1 MKTQRRR
8 GRKESQR
15 SLYLFPAALCVLCA
29 LAFASADITVE
40 GAVMGLQQRYA
51 KVETLSADFRQNYT
65 GPGIEQSETGKVY
78 MKRPALMRWE
88 YQQPETRL
96 FIADGRETWLYAPAD
111 RQVTVR
117 AVNPEELRNTPLQL
131 LLGQAQIL
139 KSFTAAWDRTTRPKY
154 QDSAILR
161 LTPRAAQSEYT
172 AIVVEYDA
180 RSFDLR
186 RILIRESS
194 GNTSEFL
201 LTNLEANPKL
211 DKKLFEFKAPKG
223 TELIRID
230 DK

>member
-1 MKTQRRR
+1 MQTQRRKER
-8 GRKESQR
+8 GESQR
-15 SLYLFPAALCVLCA
+15 FLLFSFATLGVFC
-29 LAFASADITVE
+29 AFAFAFADISVE
-40 GAVMGLQQRYA
+40 AAVAGLQQRYA
-51 KVETLSADFRQNYT
+51 KVESLSAEFRQNYT
-65 GPGIEQSETGKVY
+65 GPGIEQSESGKVY
-78 MKRPALMRWE
+78 MKRPGLMRWE
-88 YQQPETRL
+88 YQQPETRI

-139 KSFTAAWDRTTRPKY
+139 KSFTAAWDGTTRPKY
-154 QDSAILR
+154 QDSSLLR
-161 LTPRAAQSEYT
+161 LTPRAAQSEYS
-172 AIVVEYDA
+172 AIVVEYDT

-186 RILIRESS
+186 RIIIRESS

-201 LTNLEANPKL
+201 LTNLAANPKL

-223 TELIRID
+223 IELIRID